1 MKKHVNN
8 NIRLLNILKK
18 FLTINKNDEKNNKKI
33 K

>member
-8 NIRLLNILKK
+8 NMKLLNILKK
-18 FLTINKNDEKNNKKI
+18 VLKINKNDEENNKKI

>member
-8 NIRLLNILKK
+8 NMKLLNILKK
-18 FLTINKNDEKNNKKI
+18 VLKINKNDEKNNKKI